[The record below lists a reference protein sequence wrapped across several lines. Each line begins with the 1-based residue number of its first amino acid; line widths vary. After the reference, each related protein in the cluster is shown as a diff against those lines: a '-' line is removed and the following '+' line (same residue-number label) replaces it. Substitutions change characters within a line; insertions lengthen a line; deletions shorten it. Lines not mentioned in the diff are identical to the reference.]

1 MSWFEKN
8 LPILTTMNVH
18 ESSNFCFS
26 WADLKK
32 ISQFLQPWLHMKLIN
47 FWFSLKKFKV
57 HVVEAT
63 RACHSAGYQISRLA
77 RYHCPVCRLSRQVGK
92 NNRPRSRLT
101 EARLLFSQIHFAC
114 LRCSSISVQTSVEG
128 FQFTDIAIN
137 HNGPEYLWH
146 HFSQTPVQM
155 FWVNDHVDSVIGL
168 RKKEGKKCLI

>member
-8 LPILTTMNVH
+8 LPILTTMTAH
-18 ESSNFCFS
+18 E
-26 WADLKK
+26 AY
-32 ISQFLQPWLHMKLIN
+32 KLLVS
-47 FWFSLKKFKV
+47 FYFFKV

-77 RYHCPVCRLSRQVGK
+77 RYHCPVCRHSRQVGK

-137 HNGPEYLWH
+137 QNGPEYLWH
-146 HFSQTPVQM
+146 HFFTHPVQM